1 MYKLISKKHL
11 SYILFFYY
19 VILLYFCFAFN
30 GKNTFFVHKKKQINV
45 FSTKLKKTIKIGV
58 YKCMFV

>member
-1 MYKLISKKHL
+1 MS
-11 SYILFFYY
+11 FYY
-19 VILLYFCFAFN
+19 IFCFVFN

>member
-30 GKNTFFVHKKKQINV
+30 GKNTFFVHKKNKSMFLEKN
-45 FSTKLKKTIKIGV
+45 LKKKIKIGV